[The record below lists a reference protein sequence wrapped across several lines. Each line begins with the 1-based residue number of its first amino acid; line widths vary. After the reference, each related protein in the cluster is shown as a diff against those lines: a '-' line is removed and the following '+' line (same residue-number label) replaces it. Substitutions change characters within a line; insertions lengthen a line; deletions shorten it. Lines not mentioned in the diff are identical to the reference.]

1 MILLICGLSG
11 VGKTT
16 LAEHI
21 KSRLN
26 GEEIAVELIDADIY
40 RRRFFADLSF
50 SRADRFENIRRL
62 GLIANKFSSHNIV
75 TIISAIAPYEE
86 MRYELVAAYDNVKIV
101 HVDCTMDILIKRDT
115 KGLYKK
121 ALLPDGHPEKLQ
133 NLTGVNDPF
142 EAPKSPDLY
151 VNTSK
156 SGISTNAEEIYEF
169 IIQHIQ
175 KERYRIAN
183 YANVPNDFGI

>member
-11 VGKTT
+11 AGKTT
-16 LAEHI
+16 LAGHI

-26 GEEIAVELIDADIY
+26 DEEIAVELIDADIY
-40 RRRFFADLSF
+40 RRRFFTDLGF

-62 GLIANKFSSHNIV
+62 GLIANKFSSHHIV

-86 MRYELVAAYDNVKIV
+86 MRRELVAAYDNVKIV

-121 ALLPDGHPEKLQ
+121 ALLPDGHPDKLQ

-142 EAPKSPDLY
+142 EAPQSPDLY

-156 SGISTNAEEIYEF
+156 SGISTNADEIYEF
-169 IIQHIQ
+169 IVQHIQ
-175 KERYRIAN
+175 KERYGIAN
-183 YANVPNDFGI
+183 YANVPNDFGV